1 MSTHKALRQTVA
13 LVLIGFTTAA
23 NANTWVCTQ
32 GNTHRIV
39 ANVNPTLPHW
49 ECVSADGALKLSSQK
64 LSAECKPVAPVS
76 GANCRVVTGDPYMAL
91 RIGMSAQEVVKL
103 YGSPYARFLR
113 ESKDGLA
120 LVWLYEARP
129 GPHFPIV
136 YRNMRVTGWGTAYL
150 ESISASRVIQTR
162 SSP

>member
-1 MSTHKALRQTVA
+1 MSTHTPVRRALA
-13 LVLIGFTTAA
+13 FVLIGYTAAA

-49 ECVSADGALKLSSQK
+49 ECASADGAIKLSSQK
-64 LSAECKPVAPVS
+64 LSAECTPVAPAS
-76 GANCRVVTGDPYMAL
+76 GASCRLVTGDPYMGL

-103 YGSPYARFLR
+103 YGSPQARFLR

-120 LVWLYEARP
+120 LVWLYDARP

-136 YRNMRVTGWGTAYL
+136 YRNMHVTGWGAAYL
-150 ESISASRVIQTR
+150 ESVSANRVIQTR
-162 SSP
+162 SGP

>member
-1 MSTHKALRQTVA
+1 MGTHTASRQTVA

-23 NANTWVCTQ
+23 NANTWICTQ
-32 GNTHRIV
+32 GNTNRIV

-49 ECVSADGALKLSSQK
+49 ECVSADGGIKLSSQK
-64 LSAECKPVAPVS
+64 MSAECKPVAPAS
-76 GANCRVVTGDPYMAL
+76 GASCRLVTGDPYMGL
-91 RIGMSAQEVVKL
+91 RIGMNAQEVVKL
-103 YGSPYARFLR
+103 YGSPHARFFR
-113 ESKDGLA
+113 ESKDGPA

-136 YRNMRVTGWGTAYL
+136 YRNMRVMGWGAGYL
-150 ESISASRVIQTR
+150 ESISANRVIQTR